1 MKKNKNLKRIIQ
13 AMTLLVLLVIV
24 VVSCRKDDSDPDPVV
39 PPTDVVPPVI
49 PDQKINMMSAY
60 ETSRQLPF
68 PGHKINK
75 LGTGLLGF
83 KFHPYWEGAEFI
95 GEVVWEAFDYLH
107 TEAKFDEIEDQLDDI
122 QDQIEVLNSTIEHLA
137 DEMNI
142 DFAKLSSYISSTA
155 LNEQIA
161 FVQTAM
167 GGGTYNQLMFYPN
180 VAARYQA
187 DSTNIQNQ
195 LDMKDLKLHAHGFAS
210 NIYNDMS
217 PASMTNVI
225 NNMNQLLCPTVGSGD
240 NALTGYAK
248 TILDECKGRVND
260 SDTAMQVYLMLESYF
275 LKVVNYQFQAA
286 TVMVNACNMLDNDG
300 QHGYAA
306 TFWDSEMGR
315 IIPEEVDVFLS
326 TVDYLVVN
334 LSEYRNEDRFVND
347 MQYVSYG
354 IAPDNMFFHVLA
366 RSRFLANML
375 YEASGNPRPVICGS
389 VMVPHIYNVDASRSD
404 MQDPVTVNIGSS
416 TITSEATKYAT
427 MIPYT
432 YWDTDQTCHPDN
444 NWDFYNFG
452 TSASDTTWACTPQTI
467 QIVSNSSTSPWPHS
481 LDISWAITP
490 LYYNPSDPTQTSTTR
505 TAECSFQF
513 AYFYTNWQWGYMLLS
528 NTSKMNKLPSPF
540 DLKHYHKYFEKN
552 FPAVPF
558 CGWAHTYDD
567 YNGYQEFKADDKIKF
582 TVADDYTG
590 SLQASG
596 TITNSDLYTIGDS
609 RYVKVKTGSDL
620 PPVNNT
626 TNELEAWGC
635 YNGSLNVNPADY
647 NSPWIFISLAPTH
660 WNSTGND
667 YFLVGDILLDTLYMK
682 QHNYIF
688 PTRFG
693 NRVSLETGAEYN
705 AGVQYVF
712 FDNEDITNDPFDLKL
727 RSSMQYIY
735 QGFYNRE

>member
-1 MKKNKNLKRIIQ
+1 MKRCKNLKRIIQ
-13 AMTLLVLLVIV
+13 AMTLLALLVIV
-24 VVSCRKDDSDPDPVV
+24 LVSCRKDNSDPDPVV

-49 PDQKINMMSAY
+49 PDQKICIMSEY
-60 ETSRQLPF
+60 ETSHQLPF
-68 PGHKINK
+68 PGHKINR

-83 KFHPYWEGAEFI
+83 EGHHLWEGTEFL
-95 GEVVWEAFDYLH
+95 GEVVWEAFDYIH

-122 QDQIEVLNSTIEHLA
+122 QDQIEVLNTTIEHLA
-137 DEMNI
+137 DQMNI

-225 NNMNQLLCPTVGSGD
+225 NNMNQLLCPTVGNGD

-248 TILDECKGRVND
+248 TILDECIGKVND
-260 SDTAMQVYLMLESYF
+260 SATAMQAYLMLESYF

-286 TVMVNACNMLDNDG
+286 TVMINACNMLDHNG
-300 QHGYAA
+300 QHSYAA

-326 TVDYLVVN
+326 TVDYMVAN

-347 MQYVSYG
+347 MQYVCYG
-354 IAPDNMFFHVLA
+354 IAPDKMFFHVLA
-366 RSRFLANML
+366 RSRFLANMM

-389 VMVPHIYNVDASRSD
+389 VMVPHIYNTDASNPEKPN
-404 MQDPVTVNIGSS
+404 PVTVNIGSS
-416 TITSEATKYAT
+416 TIKSDGIKYAS

-432 YWDTDQTCHPDN
+432 YWDTDQTCHPDY

-452 TSASDTTWACTPQTI
+452 TSASDTIWTCTPQTL
-467 QIVSNSSTSPWPHS
+467 QIVAGSSTLPWPHS
-481 LDISWAITP
+481 ADITWKITP
-490 LYYNPSDPTQTSTTR
+490 LYYNPSDPSQTSTTR
-505 TAECSFQF
+505 TADCNFQF
-513 AYFYTNWQWGYMLLS
+513 AYFYANWQWGTMLLS
-528 NTSKMNKLPSPF
+528 NTSKMIKLPSPF
-540 DLKHYHKYFEKN
+540 DLQHYHDNFEKD

-558 CGWAHTYDD
+558 CGWGHTYND
-567 YNGYQEFKADDKIKF
+567 YHGYQEFKADNKIKF
-582 TVADDYTG
+582 TMTDDYTG
-590 SLQASG
+590 LLQASG
-596 TITNSDLYTIGDS
+596 TITNDQLYTIGDS
-609 RYVKVKTGSDL
+609 RYLKVKTGSDL
-620 PPVNNT
+620 PPVRYKS
-626 TNELEAWGC
+626 NELEAWGC
-635 YNGSLNVNPADY
+635 YNGSVNVNPGTYDY
-647 NSPWIFISLAPTH
+647 PWIYVSLAPTH
-660 WNSTGND
+660 YSSTDDN
-667 YFLVGDILLDTLYMK
+667 YFLVGDMLLDTLDIK
-682 QHNYIF
+682 TNNF
-688 PTRFG
+688 NLPTHFG
-693 NRVSLETGAEYN
+693 NKVKLDPGNDYN

-712 FDNEDITNDPFDLKL
+712 FDNQHVTNDPFDLKI
-727 RSSMQYIY
+727 RSSMQYVY
-735 QGFYNRE
+735 RGFYNRE